1 MTNNQVALHTPPGCY
16 QAQNPGQTGV
26 TLEGD
31 CSKDQ
36 GCIVAETKPNSYG
49 PGFAAAGGGVY
60 AIQIAASG
68 IYSWFWSVC
77 FRYFQIFMVFNGLQ
91 RPDIPDNVKL
101 STSTSSIDTGVWGLP
116 SSAYPASACN
126 ITQFFPPQNLVLL
139 TTLCGV
145 WCVLFF
151 ATILPLYFVSY
162 ATLGLEYQIFIE
174 RPARR
179 LPILV

>member
-1 MTNNQVALHTPPGCY
+1 MQEEWPLAGEIDIIEAINGMTNNQVALHTPPGCY
-16 QAQNPGQTGV
+16 QAQNPGQSGT

-77 FRYFQIFMVFNGLQ
+77 FLYFQIFDGAQ
-91 RPDIPDNVKL
+91 
-101 STSTSSIDTGVWGLP
+101 W
-116 SSAYPASACN
+116 
-126 ITQFFPPQNLVLL
+126 
-139 TTLCGV
+139 
-145 WCVLFF
+145 F
-151 ATILPLYFVSY
+151 A
-162 ATLGLEYQIFIE
+162 ATRYS
-174 RPARR
+174 R
-179 LPILV
+179 